1 MALQALSTSFLPSS
15 FHHNQSPLLFFRH
28 LRSSSSAATSST
40 TSSAQFVTCASKI
53 EVQAIGRHSANWQ
66 PSVWDYDYLQ
76 SLSVNYKEDKC
87 SEEVQRLKKEVK
99 GLFDGEMNQVA
110 KLKFID
116 VVQRL
121 GLGYRFET
129 EIKNA
134 LSSIYNNTEDAQLS
148 DNLDVVSLRFR
159 LLRQHGY
166 NTPQDV
172 FQRFMSKTGTF
183 NESLNED
190 VKGLLGL
197 YEASFHGLEG
207 ETILDEAWTFA
218 SKHLKDL
225 NLNEISTNLA
235 SHVSHALHLPIHWRL
250 NRLEARW
257 FIDMYKKQQ
266 DMIPSLLRLAKLD
279 FNLVQSVYRKEVSNL
294 ARWWVELGVNK
305 MTFCRDRIVESY
317 FWSNSMVFEPQHTAY
332 REMNG
337 KLASMVVLIDD
348 VYDIYGTP
356 EELELLTDFIVRW
369 DITDIDRL
377 PPIIRDSFMAMYNT
391 TNEIGYWTM
400 RERGIN
406 PIPYLRKV
414 WAEECKAY
422 LKEVHWRSKGI
433 KPTLKE
439 YIDVATNSSG
449 GVVLMLPSYF
459 LTTDKLTEEGLDYV
473 SKIPSIMRCSSK
485 MLRLI
490 NDLSTSSHEVARGD
504 NLKALECY
512 MNETGASEEAAREH
526 IMHMVREAWKWM
538 NRAVFEDYRIPGL
551 GPFLGA
557 CVNTARICHTFY
569 GCGDGFGQPSNITK
583 DSLASAIYDPVPLD

>member
-1 MALQALSTSFLPSS
+1 MPVDEFAVVYLRGVMDGKRGKGWGKGRMFPDRQIESCLAKSCMAFPLENGSRIGDSDFKMLCMVEEESGFL
-15 FHHNQSPLLFFRH
+15 
-28 LRSSSSAATSST
+28 
-40 TSSAQFVTCASKI
+40 KM
-53 EVQAIGRHSANWQ
+53 VQ
-66 PSVWDYDYLQ
+66 
-76 SLSVNYKEDKC
+76 EDKC

-99 GLFDGEMNQVA
+99 GLFDKEMNQVA

-116 VVQRL
+116 MVQRL
-121 GLGYRFET
+121 GLAYQFET

-134 LSSIYNNTEDAQLS
+134 LSSIYKNTEDAQLS
-148 DNLDVVSLRFR
+148 DNLDVVSLRFW

-166 NTPQDV
+166 NIPQDV

-190 VKGLLGL
+190 VMGLLGL

-207 ETILDEAWTFA
+207 ETIIDEAWTFA

-225 NLNEISTNLA
+225 NLNEIPTNLA
-235 SHVSHALHLPIHWRL
+235 SHVSHALDMPIHWRP

-257 FIDMYKKQQ
+257 FIDMYKKQE

-294 ARWWVELGVNK
+294 TRWWVELGVNK

-317 FWSNSMVFEPQHTAY
+317 FWSNSMVFEPLHTAY
-332 REMNG
+332 REING
-337 KLASMVVLIDD
+337 KLASMVILIDD
-348 VYDIYGTP
+348 VYDIYGMP

-377 PPIIRDSFMAMYNT
+377 PPIIRDSFMTMYNT

-406 PIPYLRKV
+406 PIPYLRRV
-414 WAEECKAY
+414 WADQCMAY

-439 YIDVATNSSG
+439 YIDVATSSSG
-449 GVVLMLPSYF
+449 ELVLLLPSYF

-473 SKIPSIMRCSSK
+473 SKIPSIMRCSCK
-485 MLRLI
+485 MTRLL
-490 NDLSTSSHEVARGD
+490 NDFSTSSHEVARGD

-538 NRAVFEDYRIPGL
+538 NRAVFEDYRIPRL

-569 GCGDGFGQPSNITK
+569 GCGDGFGQPSNDTK
-583 DSLASAIYDPVPLD
+583 DYLASAIYEPVPLD